1 MTSRLL
7 VDKIEGK
14 STSSNVIMPS
24 GHVLQVKRATL
35 NSTSHESF
43 SSTSFATSTLSV
55 SLTPKASG
63 NKVIVQGNIGMGA
76 QRTSGECY
84 TALYI
89 DGSNV
94 SSTDG
99 GSGYYWCGYWDT
111 SNTNYDGASGY
122 YEYTTVDTSA
132 HTFAIYIKVTSG
144 SFDLHKGGSHSL
156 VCTEVQV

>member
-1 MTSRLL
+1 MSTLS
-7 VDKIEGK
+7 VDTIQGK
-14 STSSNVIMPS
+14 TTASKVIMPT
-24 GHVLQVKRATL
+24 GHVLQVKRASL

-63 NKVIVQGNIGMGA
+63 NKVIVQGIIGMGA

-94 SSTDG
+94 SSSDG
-99 GSGYYWCGYWDT
+99 GSGWYWSGYWST
-111 SNTNYDGASGY
+111 SNNYYGSSGY

-144 SFDLHKGGSHSL
+144 SFDLHKGGSHAL
-156 VCTEVQV
+156 VCTEIQS

>member
-1 MTSRLL
+1 MSTLS
-7 VDKIEGK
+7 VDTIQGK
-14 STSSNVIMPS
+14 TTASNVIMPA
-24 GHVLQVKRATL
+24 GHVLQVKRASL

-63 NKVIVQGNIGMGA
+63 NKVIVQGIISIGA

-94 SSTDG
+94 SSSDG
-99 GSGYYWCGYWDT
+99 GSGHYWNGYWGT
-111 SNTNYDGASGY
+111 SYNFHGSSGY

-132 HTFAIYIKVTSG
+132 HTFAIYIRVTSG
-144 SFDLHKGGSHSL
+144 SFDLHSGGSHAL
-156 VCTEVQV
+156 ICTEIQS

>member
-1 MTSRLL
+1 MSTLS
-7 VDKIEGK
+7 VDTIQGK
-14 STSSNVIMPS
+14 TTASKVIMPT
-24 GHVLQVKRATL
+24 GHVLQVVRASR

-63 NKVIVQGNIGMGA
+63 NKVIVQCTIGMGA
-76 QRTSGECY
+76 KRTNSEAM

-111 SNTNYDGASGY
+111 SNNFHGATGY
-122 YEYTTVDTSA
+122 YEYTTVDTNA
-132 HTFAIYIKVTSG
+132 HTFALYCKIGSG
-144 SFDLHKGGSHSL
+144 SGNFDLHSGASHAL
-156 VCTEVQV
+156 VCTEIQS

>member
-1 MTSRLL
+1 MSTLS
-7 VDKIEGK
+7 VDTIQGK
-14 STSSNVIMPS
+14 TTASKVIMPT
-24 GHVLQVKRATL
+24 GHVLQVVRDSR
-35 NSTSHESF
+35 NSQVHESF
-43 SSTSFATSTLSV
+43 SSTSFATSTLSL

-63 NKVIVQGNIGMGA
+63 NKVIVQGIIGMGA

-94 SSTDG
+94 SSSDG
-99 GSGYYWCGYWDT
+99 GSGWYWSGYWST
-111 SNTNYDGASGY
+111 SHNYYGSSGY

-144 SFDLHKGGSHSL
+144 SFDLHKGASHAL
-156 VCTEVQV
+156 ICTEIQS